1 MRIAIQELFQAFPGY
16 EITITPRPDGML
28 LLCLG
33 RGQGEAEPLRK
44 AIDGDVVFCEQR
56 VRRLIRE
63 LTRDLKLAAGEVSW
77 KGEGNQWV
85 RAELPTFT
93 GGPIHF
99 TAAKTLFARR
109 AVRRSGQVLADAG
122 R

>member
-1 MRIAIQELFQAFPGY
+1 MSIAIQELFQAFPGY
-16 EITITPRPDGML
+16 EIAITPRPDGML
-28 LLCLG
+28 LLCLKHG
-33 RGQGEAEPLRK
+33 DADPLRK

-56 VRRLIRE
+56 VRRVIRE

-93 GGPIHF
+93 GDAIHF

-109 AVRRSGQVLADAG
+109 AVRRPGQALADAV